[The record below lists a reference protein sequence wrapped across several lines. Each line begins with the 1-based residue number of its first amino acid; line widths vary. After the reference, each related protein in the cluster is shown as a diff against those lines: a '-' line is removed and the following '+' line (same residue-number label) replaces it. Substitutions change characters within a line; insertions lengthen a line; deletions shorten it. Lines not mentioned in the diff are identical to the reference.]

1 MRDALRAAGMSDY
14 EAERKHALFE
24 KAGAALLRLNHI
36 AGDGVL
42 RAWVPGRIEF
52 LGKHSD

>member
-24 KAGAALLRLNHI
+24 KAGAALLRLTQVREVE
-36 AGDGVL
+36 AG
-42 RAWVPGRIEF
+42 IEA
-52 LGKHSD
+52 LK